1 MQVRIVWAESV
12 YRIRLNYTDIGKKA
26 WLYAKLQP
34 GRARKRINATQ
45 EAPFYRAL
53 YILGW
58 VKNVVHA
65 RKRTKLVWVMFQNR
79 VRTKVIPGVIGCAIL
94 RSKVMQSMPRRSF
107 PSLGGSFLALNSVCG
122 PTNFA
127 ATARYSK
134 DCGPTEGLLSLWP
147 MWGGPMEELHSL
159 WPMWDWRV

>member
-1 MQVRIVWAESV
+1 MTYSPALLLTATGSAWLVFSFPSFSGWRFADGPGTE
-12 YRIRLNYTDIGKKA
+12 IGKKA
-26 WLYAKLQP
+26 WLFAKLEP

-79 VRTKVIPGVIGCAIL
+79 VRTLDIQP
-94 RSKVMQSMPRRSF
+94 
-107 PSLGGSFLALNSVCG
+107 N
-122 PTNFA
+122 
-127 ATARYSK
+127 
-134 DCGPTEGLLSLWP
+134 
-147 MWGGPMEELHSL
+147 
-159 WPMWDWRV
+159 RV